1 MQDKTLPKDYD
12 VYLPGRFEEGNT
24 EPISKPSPELSPK
37 PKSRGIVIAIV
48 LFAVI
53 SAGFFSYYFINQ
65 TEIDSRIIQSTLKMT
80 SEQIL
85 ASKYNIGEFGSEH
98 SHAAIVVI
106 TNGKQVNFDQ
116 QQFQL
121 TSKYIHFENQNPY
134 LIHKHAT
141 GVPLEM
147 LFASFEINMDNCMLN
162 ETESCKDPVVYLNG
176 EKYNSDISQYEINH
190 NDRILIS
197 SDEQSIL
204 KHLAYLE
211 SLEIF
216 DVPKKSGN
224 IGNDIFV

>member
-1 MQDKTLPKDYD
+1 LQDKTLPKDYD

-24 EPISKPSPELSPK
+24 DPITKPSPK
-37 PKSRGIVIAIV
+37 PKSRGIVIAVV

-53 SAGFFSYYFINQ
+53 SIGFFSYYFINQ
-65 TEIDSRIIQSTLKMT
+65 TEIDSQIIQSTLKMT
-80 SEQIL
+80 PEQVL
-85 ASKYNIGEFGSEH
+85 ASKYKIGEFGSDH
-98 SHAAIVVI
+98 SHAAIVVVI
-106 TNGKQVNFDQ
+106 NEKQVNFGQ

-147 LFASFEINMDNCMLN
+147 LFASFEMNIDNCMLN
-162 ETESCKDPVVYLNG
+162 ETESCKDLVVYLNG
-176 EKYNSDISQYEINH
+176 EKYHSDISQYEINH

-204 KHLAYLE
+204 KHLVDLK

-216 DVPKKSGN
+216 DIPKKSAN
-224 IGNDIFV
+224 IGNDLFV

>member
-1 MQDKTLPKDYD
+1 LQDKTLPKDYD

-24 EPISKPSPELSPK
+24 GPSPVPSPK
-37 PKSRGIVIAIV
+37 SKSRGIVIAMV

-53 SAGFFSYYFINQ
+53 SVGFFSYYFINQ
-65 TEIDSRIIQSTLKMT
+65 TEIDSQIIQSTLRMT
-80 SEQIL
+80 PEQVL
-85 ASKYNIGEFGSEH
+85 ANKYSIGEFGSDH

-106 TNGKQVNFDQ
+106 TNGKQVSFDQ

-147 LFASFEINMDNCMLN
+147 LFASFEMNIDNCMLN

-176 EKYNSDISQYEINH
+176 EKYHSDISQYEVNH

-204 KHLAYLE
+204 KYLAHLE

-216 DVPKKSGN
+216 DVPKKSVN

>member
-1 MQDKTLPKDYD
+1 LQDKTLPKDYD

-24 EPISKPSPELSPK
+24 EPISKPSPK

-65 TEIDSRIIQSTLKMT
+65 TEIDSQIIQSTLRMT
-80 SEQIL
+80 PEQVL
-85 ASKYNIGEFGSEH
+85 ANKYSIGEFGSDH

-106 TNGKQVNFDQ
+106 INEKQVNFGQ
-116 QQFQL
+116 EQFQL

-147 LFASFEINMDNCMLN
+147 LFASFEINIDNCMLN
-162 ETESCKDPVVYLNG
+162 ETEFCKDPVVYLNG
-176 EKYNSDISQYEINH
+176 EKYNLDISQYEINH

-216 DVPKKSGN
+216 DVPKKSGS

>member
-1 MQDKTLPKDYD
+1 LQDKALPKDYD
-12 VYLPGRFEEGNT
+12 GSLPGRFEDGNT
-24 EPISKPSPELSPK
+24 EPSPK
-37 PKSRGIVIAIV
+37 PKNREIIIAIV

-65 TEIDSRIIQSTLKMT
+65 TEIDSQIIQSTLRMT
-80 SEQIL
+80 TEQVL
-85 ASKYNIGEFGSEH
+85 ASKYNIGEFGSDH

-106 TNGKQVNFDQ
+106 INGKQVNFGQ

-121 TSKYIHFENQNPY
+121 TNKYIHFENHNPY

-147 LFASFEINMDNCMLN
+147 LFMSFEMNIDNCMLN
-162 ETESCKDPVVYLNG
+162 ETESCKDLVVYLNG
-176 EKYNSDISQYEINH
+176 ERYHSDIFQYEINH

-204 KHLAYLE
+204 KYLTYLE

-216 DVPKKSGN
+216 DVPKKSGSN
-224 IGNDIFV
+224 GKDLFV

>member
-12 VYLPGRFEEGNT
+12 GSLQGRFEDGNT
-24 EPISKPSPELSPK
+24 EPSPK
-37 PKSRGIVIAIV
+37 PKSREIIIAIV

-65 TEIDSRIIQSTLKMT
+65 TEIDSQIIQNTLKMT
-80 SEQIL
+80 PEQVL
-85 ASKYNIGEFGSEH
+85 ASKYNIGEFGSDH
-98 SHAAIVVI
+98 NHAAIVVI
-106 TNGKQVNFDQ
+106 INGKQVNFGQ

-121 TSKYIHFENQNPY
+121 TSKYIHFENHNLY

-141 GVPLEM
+141 GVPLET
-147 LFASFEINMDNCMLN
+147 LFVSFGINIDNCMLN
-162 ETESCKDPVVYLNG
+162 ETESCKDLVVYLNG
-176 EKYNSDISQYEINH
+176 ERYHSDIFQYEINH

-197 SDEQSIL
+197 SGEQPIL

-211 SLEIF
+211 SLKIF

-224 IGNDIFV
+224 TENEIFV

>member
-1 MQDKTLPKDYD
+1 LQDKTLPKDYD
-12 VYLPGRFEEGNT
+12 GSLPGRFEEGNT
-24 EPISKPSPELSPK
+24 EPSPK
-37 PKSRGIVIAIV
+37 LKSRGIVIAVV

-80 SEQIL
+80 PEQVL
-85 ASKYNIGEFGSEH
+85 ASKYNIGEFGSDH

-147 LFASFEINMDNCMLN
+147 LFASFKMDIDNCMLN
-162 ETESCKDPVVYLNG
+162 EIESCNDIVVYLNG
-176 EKYNSDISQYEINH
+176 EKYHSDISQYEINH

-204 KHLAYLE
+204 KHLAHLE

-216 DVPKKSGN
+216 DVPKKSIN
-224 IGNDIFV
+224 SGNDLFV

>member
-1 MQDKTLPKDYD
+1 LQDKTLPKDYD
-12 VYLPGRFEEGNT
+12 GSLPGRFEEGNT
-24 EPISKPSPELSPK
+24 ESSPIPNPK

-80 SEQIL
+80 PEQIL

-106 TNGKQVNFDQ
+106 TNGKQVNFNQ

-121 TSKYIHFENQNPY
+121 TSKYIHFENQNSY

-141 GVPLEM
+141 GVPLEI
-147 LFASFEINMDNCMLN
+147 LFASFEMNMDNCMLN
-162 ETESCKDPVVYLNG
+162 ETEFCKDPVVYLNG

-197 SDEQSIL
+197 LGEQSIL

-216 DVPKKSGN
+216 DIPKKSAN
-224 IGNDIFV
+224 LGNDIFV

>member
-12 VYLPGRFEEGNT
+12 IYLPGRFEEGNT
-24 EPISKPSPELSPK
+24 EPISKPSPK

-65 TEIDSRIIQSTLKMT
+65 TEIDSQIIQSTLKMT
-80 SEQIL
+80 PEQVL
-85 ASKYNIGEFGSEH
+85 ASKYSIGEFGSEH

-106 TNGKQVNFDQ
+106 TNGKQVNFGQ
-116 QQFQL
+116 EQFQL

-147 LFASFEINMDNCMLN
+147 LFASFEMNIDNCMSN
-162 ETESCKDPVVYLNG
+162 EIESCKDIVVYLNG
-176 EKYNSDISQYEINH
+176 EKYHSDISQYEINH
-190 NDRILIS
+190 NDRIMIS

-216 DVPKKSGN
+216 DIPKKSYN
-224 IGNDIFV
+224 IGNDLFV

>member
-24 EPISKPSPELSPK
+24 EPSPVPSPK

-65 TEIDSRIIQSTLKMT
+65 TEIDSQIIQSTLRMT
-80 SEQIL
+80 PEQVL
-85 ASKYNIGEFGSEH
+85 ANKYSIGEFGSDH

-106 TNGKQVNFDQ
+106 TNGKQVNFGQ
-116 QQFQL
+116 EQFQL

-147 LFASFEINMDNCMLN
+147 LFASFEINIDNCMLN
-162 ETESCKDPVVYLNG
+162 ETESCKDIVVYLNG
-176 EKYNSDISQYEINH
+176 EKYHSNISQYEVNH
-190 NDRILIS
+190 NDRILIF

-204 KHLAYLE
+204 KHLADLE

-216 DVPKKSGN
+216 DVPKKSVN

>member
-24 EPISKPSPELSPK
+24 EPSPAPSPK

-65 TEIDSRIIQSTLKMT
+65 TEIDSQIIQSTLRMT
-80 SEQIL
+80 PEQVL
-85 ASKYNIGEFGSEH
+85 ANKYSIGEFGSDH

-106 TNGKQVNFDQ
+106 TNGKQVNFGQ
-116 QQFQL
+116 EQFQL
-121 TSKYIHFENQNPY
+121 TSKYIHFESQNPY

-147 LFASFEINMDNCMLN
+147 LFASFEMNIDNCMLN
-162 ETESCKDPVVYLNG
+162 ETESCKDIVVYLNG
-176 EKYNSDISQYEINH
+176 EKYHSDISQYEINH

-216 DVPKKSGN
+216 EVPKKTVN
-224 IGNDIFV
+224 IGNDIFI